1 MMKSRAFKSVALV
14 VAMAAAFSVT
24 SVANAQVGSLFSSD
38 NTQTQAALPD
48 FTKLVEENGK
58 GVVNISTIRNA
69 RTQTVQNPLPE
80 LLDKRTEEL
89 FRRFGFP
96 IIPFGPQ
103 EQRIPEQR
111 GTGSGFI
118 VSSDGYIL
126 TNCHVVEGADE
137 LRVRL
142 TDNREFS
149 GKVIGL
155 DKKTDIAV
163 VKIEAKD
170 LPVLKMG
177 SSESL
182 KVGEWVAAIGS
193 PFGLDNTVTAGI
205 VSAKSRQ
212 LPSEQYVPFIQ
223 TDVAVNPGNSGGPL
237 FNMKGE
243 VVGINS
249 QIFSTSGGFMGLS
262 FSIPIDLA
270 IGIKDQLIK
279 NGRVIRGRIGVG
291 IQAVTQDLA
300 EAFGLKTP
308 KGAVITQIDK
318 DGPADKAGLQVGDI
332 LIAVNGQEVKN
343 ANDIPVKISTMR
355 PGTKT
360 TMTILRNGKQEN
372 VSVTVAET
380 PSEDGVKAQEKT
392 SAGKLGVSVRP
403 LSKDELEELDL
414 QHGLLVTEVRGA
426 AARAGL
432 LPRDLILSANGKPV
446 KAAEDLAKA
455 IQKSN
460 KVALLVQRQ
469 QSRIFI
475 AIDLKK

>member
-1 MMKSRAFKSVALV
+1 MMKSRAFKSAALV

-24 SVANAQVGSLFSSD
+24 SVANAQVSSLFSSD
-38 NTQTQAALPD
+38 SSQTQASLPD